1 MLETIVSGS
10 DFPPKKQSMGKST
23 LFSWNI
29 PGLFQVLACSMP
41 QANVL
46 AVDRN
51 AKMDGAEKG
60 RRSWGFRLVMG
71 VAPIARWFYYGKNH
85 LNKMDDW
92 G

>member
-1 MLETIVSGS
+1 MLKTIVSGS
-10 DFPPKKQSMGKST
+10 DFPKKINPWEIH

-51 AKMDGAEKG
+51 AKMDGRKRG
-60 RRSWGFRLVMG
+60 GLTGFRLVMG
-71 VAPIARWFYYGKNH
+71 VAPIARWFISMEKA
-85 LNKMDDW
+85 LK
-92 G
+92 